1 MSTTTFGVVDLSKTA
16 PFEEAASPLAGA
28 AAAVI
33 DLDRLR
39 GQLNEIR
46 DALSPVLDQQSAQ
59 NGFRLSSM
67 ELQLTVGLEGK
78 VWFVA
83 KGTGEA
89 SLKLTWSRGTGS

>member
-1 MSTTTFGVVDLSKTA
+1 
-16 PFEEAASPLAGA
+16 
-28 AAAVI
+28 
-33 DLDRLR
+33 
-39 GQLNEIR
+39 
-46 DALSPVLDQQSAQ
+46 
-59 NGFRLSSM
+59 M